1 MASLERIEQAF
12 ERAIKLAVKDARDAV
27 AGHHQELASV
37 TGLKP
42 PDPTGAELR
51 AGQHVERAL
60 REFFKRVADVKN
72 DYAREHARPDAMR
85 EKLARDLNDVLKQ
98 FRKSFDMEF
107 ANSDISEGVKE
118 QLRRFI

>member
-1 MASLERIEQAF
+1 
-12 ERAIKLAVKDARDAV
+12 
-27 AGHHQELASV
+27 
-37 TGLKP
+37 
-42 PDPTGAELR
+42 
-51 AGQHVERAL
+51 
-60 REFFKRVADVKN
+60 
-72 DYAREHARPDAMR
+72 MR